1 MVTLP
6 LLLARHKVI
15 FLWPWKT
22 GGAPGAKTYKMGGRG
37 PQGVFNPSTGSIL
50 SFQNFTEVPLSFL
63 CWLQKLLLQLNWSII
78 LYIHLLSTFQGG
90 GLYCDP
96 NSLMDLRNA
105 VDFRFVQ
112 LFFLLWRLKW
122 WLTSSLHVQVGFRNL
137 SNVVLITTFSPSF
150 LRRKRMW

>member
-22 GGAPGAKTYKMGGRG
+22 GGAPGAKTHKMGGRG
-37 PQGVFNPSTGSIL
+37 PQGVFNPPARSIL

-90 GLYCDP
+90 GKWPQFSHGSTKCCWFLVCSAFFPVVEAEVTTYKFFTCSSGIQKTFKCSFNNNFFP
-96 NSLMDLRNA
+96 LSL
-105 VDFRFVQ
+105 
-112 LFFLLWRLKW
+112 
-122 WLTSSLHVQVGFRNL
+122 
-137 SNVVLITTFSPSF
+137 